1 MPGESLEDKIKAIM
15 SGNMSPTL
23 TGSRPPPPRVPAAA
37 SVQPIQSTPITSKAV
52 VNTTPLTPLHQ
63 DESSDEDEDDEVKS
77 VAASY
82 NSEEDSPLIDNSN
95 AQEDFNDQLTSLTSE
110 VDDDREPSNQLMR
123 GKSIDASTSSQPS
136 SQQMQ
141 PHQLIAP
148 IHVDNATNNDHT
160 VDELLFGS
168 TMHLGGPSFSSTC
181 RRVDNEKDV
190 PTSTEDP
197 VVPVVTSATGRRTGD
212 VLGRADSNFT
222 VQLAEKDD
230 VDTLELMRVHSI
242 DGLDLK
248 EPTVDQTEISVL
260 GMPSQSPEAMQ
271 TAAAPMHP
279 QRSSHYPVVHASS
292 VPILE
297 AAAAV
302 QTEQVS
308 IDAPKLA
315 SAVKGTRVRFD
326 VSPPRSAMKELS
338 STISAGVTISAAPKG
353 PVRFNIAPPKSSVTA
368 SEDPVLE
375 TATNEPPIAPADQP
389 LVEQRKESSVINI
402 SPPRLVPR
410 ESSVINIS
418 PPRSAPRSTASR
430 KASKLPVFT
439 ETSATAQTEATPA
452 QASRSRATTPNGT
465 RSTTKDHRSQP
476 STNRTVTPSKKEA
489 SSRGTASM
497 KGDNASK
504 GGDVTPYVS
513 SSSSRA
519 VEHLRAVSSDPPP
532 PAACHAVTVAVRVRP
547 LTPAESKKGQRRTL
561 SKDGN
566 KLVVVD
572 PQSFD
577 VDPDAVAVASSAVD
591 NNQWA
596 QSFEFD
602 HCLWDYSIKTKL
614 EQYADQ
620 VALHQA
626 IGLDIVD
633 KALNGISCSCF
644 AYGHTSTGKTY
655 SLFGGDVPPSSGR
668 SDAKEGITVI
678 TSESGLIQRVF
689 HDIIRLCSGANRIFV
704 TFLEIYNEKIR
715 DLLTDAPMRA
725 APPKESLKLREHPSF
740 GPYVEHLTHAE
751 VFSADDACR
760 LVAKGYSAR
769 SSTHTVWN
777 TNSSRSHAIVSL
789 EIVPSNDPGIE
800 QVEKKS
806 RGSREAIVQSVIAS
820 SAPTS
825 AGVSRITRVQMIDLA
840 GSEKEM
846 SLGSGGAE
854 EESALLLRQG
864 GGLGGGSAEKERNE
878 SKLIRRSLSSLG
890 YIIKALTKGASL
902 STLPYRD
909 SALTFLLRD
918 ALSGHNHTT
927 MLATISPAQYCY
939 EETLA
944 TLRYAER
951 LCQVNG
957 GREGVV
963 PDIRQQ
969 SWDAVERQFERVHVS
984 SGDQQVVTL
993 PVRREEARPDS
1004 EASRR
1009 RSAAAALDAAMVDG
1023 QLDAQTADFDRLK
1036 NAYRSAASQIVELQ
1050 IDLDALKADRDSLMV
1065 QWKGAKNKLDAAEDG
1080 RSALANQNK
1089 VLTQSLRTAEKE
1101 SGEAKLLLKRK
1112 EETVQRLVGELS
1124 DEKQARVSA
1133 EQAYQARTKEFLV
1146 RFETLKK

>member
-23 TGSRPPPPRVPAAA
+23 TGSKPPPPRVPAAA

-82 NSEEDSPLIDNSN
+82 NSEEDSPLIDYSN
-95 AQEDFNDQLTSLTSE
+95 AQEDFNDQLTSMTSE
-110 VDDDREPSNQLMR
+110 VDDDREPSNQLV
-123 GKSIDASTSSQPS
+123 S

-141 PHQLIAP
+141 PHQLTAP

-181 RRVDNEKDV
+181 RRVDNEKDK
-190 PTSTEDP
+190 PTSSEDP
-197 VVPVVTSATGRRTGD
+197 VVPVVTSATAATGGRTGD

-248 EPTVDQTEISVL
+248 ESTVDPTEISVL

-271 TAAAPMHP
+271 KAVAPMHP
-279 QRSSHYPVVHASS
+279 QRSSHYPVVQASS

-302 QTEQVS
+302 QIGQVS

-338 STISAGVTISAAPKG
+338 STISAGVAISAAPKG

-375 TATNEPPIAPADQP
+375 TATNELPIAQADPP
-389 LVEQRKESSVINI
+389 LVEQCKESSVINI

-410 ESSVINIS
+410 ESSIINIS

-430 KASKLPVFT
+430 KASKLPVLT
-439 ETSATAQTEATPA
+439 DTSATAQTEATPA

-465 RSTTKDHRSQP
+465 RSTTKDHRS
-476 STNRTVTPSKKEA
+476 NRTVTPSKKDA

-497 KGDNASK
+497 KGDNTSK

-519 VEHLRAVSSDPPP
+519 AEPLRAVSSDPHP

-577 VDPDAVAVASSAVD
+577 VDPDAVAAASSAVD

-825 AGVSRITRVQMIDLA
+825 VGVSRITKVQMIDLA
-840 GSEKEM
+840 GSEKEL

-864 GGLGGGSAEKERNE
+864 GGGLGVGSAEKERNE

-918 ALSGHNHTT
+918 ALSGHNHTA

-984 SGDQQVVTL
+984 GDQQVVTF

-1023 QLDAQTADFDRLK
+1023 QMDAQTADFDRLK

-1065 QWKGAKNKLDAAEDG
+1065 QWKGAKNKLDAAEDS

>member
-23 TGSRPPPPRVPAAA
+23 TGSKPPPPRVPAAA

-82 NSEEDSPLIDNSN
+82 NSEEDSPLIDYSN
-95 AQEDFNDQLTSLTSE
+95 AQEDFNDQLTSMTSE
-110 VDDDREPSNQLMR
+110 VDDDREPSNQLV
-123 GKSIDASTSSQPS
+123 S

-141 PHQLIAP
+141 PHQLTAP

-181 RRVDNEKDV
+181 RRVDNEKDK
-190 PTSTEDP
+190 PTSSEDP
-197 VVPVVTSATGRRTGD
+197 VVPVVTSATAATGGRTGD
-212 VLGRADSNFT
+212 VLGRADSNCNFT

-242 DGLDLK
+242 DGLDPK
-248 EPTVDQTEISVL
+248 ESTVDPTEISVL

-271 TAAAPMHP
+271 TAVAPMHP
-279 QRSSHYPVVHASS
+279 QRSSHYPVVQASS

-302 QTEQVS
+302 QTVQVS

-338 STISAGVTISAAPKG
+338 STISAGVAISAAPKG

-375 TATNEPPIAPADQP
+375 TATNELPIAQADPP

-410 ESSVINIS
+410 ESSIINIS

-430 KASKLPVFT
+430 KASKLPVLT
-439 ETSATAQTEATPA
+439 DTSATAQTEATPA

-465 RSTTKDHRSQP
+465 RSTTKDHRS
-476 STNRTVTPSKKEA
+476 NRTVTPSKKDA
-489 SSRGTASM
+489 SSRGTTSM
-497 KGDNASK
+497 KGDNTSK
-504 GGDVTPYVS
+504 GGDVTLNVS

-519 VEHLRAVSSDPPP
+519 AEPLRAVSSDPHP

-577 VDPDAVAVASSAVD
+577 VDPDAVAAASSAVD

-825 AGVSRITRVQMIDLA
+825 VGVSRITKVQMIDLA
-840 GSEKEM
+840 GSEKEL

-854 EESALLLRQG
+854 EESALLLRQGG

-918 ALSGHNHTT
+918 ALSGHNHTA

-984 SGDQQVVTL
+984 GDQQVVTF

-1023 QLDAQTADFDRLK
+1023 QMDAQTADFDRLK

-1065 QWKGAKNKLDAAEDG
+1065 QWKGAKNKLDAAEDS

>member
-23 TGSRPPPPRVPAAA
+23 TGSKPPPPRVPAAA
-37 SVQPIQSTPITSKAV
+37 SVQPIQSTPIISKAI
-52 VNTTPLTPLHQ
+52 VNTTPLTSLHRE
-63 DESSDEDEDDEVKS
+63 ESLDEDEDDEVES

-95 AQEDFNDQLTSLTSE
+95 AQEDFNDQLTSMISE
-110 VDDDREPSNQLMR
+110 VDDDREPSNQLTCV
-123 GKSIDASTSSQPS
+123 KSIDASTPSQPS

-141 PHQLIAP
+141 PHQLTAP

-168 TMHLGGPSFSSTC
+168 TMHLGGPSFSSTY
-181 RRVDNEKDV
+181 RRVDNEKDM
-190 PTSTEDP
+190 PTSSEDP
-197 VVPVVTSATGRRTGD
+197 VVPVVTSAIAATGHRTGD

-248 EPTVDQTEISVL
+248 EPTVDPTEISVL

-271 TAAAPMHP
+271 TAVAPMHP
-279 QRSSHYPVVHASS
+279 QRSSHYSVVHASS
-292 VPILE
+292 VPMLE

-353 PVRFNIAPPKSSVTA
+353 PVRFNIALPKSSVTS

-375 TATNEPPIAPADQP
+375 TATNEPPITPADPP
-389 LVEQRKESSVINI
+389 LVEQRKENCVINI

-410 ESSVINIS
+410 ESGIINIS

-452 QASRSRATTPNGT
+452 QASRSRATTPNST
-465 RSTTKDHRSQP
+465 RSTTKDHRS
-476 STNRTVTPSKKEA
+476 NRTVTPSKKDA

-497 KGDNASK
+497 KGDNTSK
-504 GGDVTPYVS
+504 GSDVTPNVS

-519 VEHLRAVSSDPPP
+519 AEHLRAVSSDPHP

-572 PQSFD
+572 PQSFE
-577 VDPDAVAVASSAVD
+577 VDPDAVAAASSAVD

-655 SLFGGDVPPSSGR
+655 SLFGGDVQPSSGR
-668 SDAKEGITVI
+668 SDAKEGIAVI

-840 GSEKEM
+840 GSEKEL
-846 SLGSGGAE
+846 SLGSSGAE

-864 GGLGGGSAEKERNE
+864 GGLSGGSVEKERNE

-918 ALSGHNHTT
+918 ALSGHNHTA
-927 MLATISPAQYCY
+927 MVATISPAQYCY

-984 SGDQQVVTL
+984 GDQQVVTF

-1065 QWKGAKNKLDAAEDG
+1065 QWKGAKNKLDTAEDS